1 MNQYI
6 KSIIEGCNCGNVK
19 GNASQ
24 NITKVLQKEISIK
37 NLLVTKY
44 KISDDIVTNEYADE
58 IYEDKDSQ
66 GYNYLYISYYYDDS
80 EIEADEDSVTD
91 VGSASEFYDNICL
104 DLKNANFK
112 RVESREACKIENNS
126 I

>member
-6 KSIIEGCNCGNVK
+6 KSIIEGFNFGNVK

-37 NLLVTKY
+37 NLLVNKY
-44 KISDDIVTNEYADE
+44 KISDDIVTNEYTDE

-66 GYNYLYISYYYDDS
+66 GYNYLQKLMKILLLMQ
-80 EIEADEDSVTD
+80 EAHQ
-91 VGSASEFYDNICL
+91 
-104 DLKNANFK
+104 NFMIIY
-112 RVESREACKIENNS
+112 VQI
-126 I
+126 

>member
-6 KSIIEGCNCGNVK
+6 KSIIEGFNFGNVK

-44 KISDDIVTNEYADE
+44 KISDDIVTNEYTDE

-91 VGSASEFYDNICL
+91 VGSASEFYDNMAL
-104 DLKNANFK
+104 NVSSSLEALKA
-112 RVESREACKIENNS
+112 S
-126 I
+126 IKMKGYVK